1 MITIG
6 MIIDPIE
13 TLQVETDTSLLVIGE
28 SNRRQHRVLIA
39 TLDDLYIKDN
49 KAGALW
55 QEISYRSS
63 DENPADTV
71 GDEYISAPMTDCD
84 VILMRQDPP
93 FDLPYLSSTYILD
106 YAYTHVINSPAALR
120 NANEKLFSL
129 RFPQLV
135 PASFVSR
142 DVEQIFRIIQQKS
155 GQWVLK
161 PLNRKGGEGIFRVTK
176 DYPSTPDI
184 INIAT
189 HNGNDFIVVQEFLP
203 NVYQG
208 DKRIF
213 LLEGQPIGWM
223 NRIPPQG
230 DFRANIHLGAAPQA
244 CELTDRDNE
253 IIKAVGKTL
262 NDIGAP
268 IACLDIID
276 GYLSEVNI
284 TSPSG
289 IPEINRVM
297 GKQLEAVLVDYLE
310 KQATKKGKKS

>member
-39 TLDDLYIKDN
+39 TLDDLFVKDN
-49 KAGALW
+49 QAWALW
-55 QEISYRSS
+55 QEIGYRSS

-71 GDEYISAPMTDCD
+71 GEEYISAPMSDCD

-93 FDLPYLSSTYILD
+93 FDLPYLAATYILD
-106 YAYTHVINSPAALR
+106 YAHTRVINSPISLR
-120 NANEKLFSL
+120 NANEKMFAL
-129 RFPQLV
+129 RFPQFI
-135 PASFVSR
+135 PTSFVSR
-142 DVEQIFRIIQQKS
+142 DVDEIFKTVQQKT

-189 HNGNDFIVVQEFLP
+189 HNGNDFIIVQEFLP
-203 NVYQG
+203 AVYQG

-213 LLEGQPIGWM
+213 LLEGKPVGWI
-223 NRIPPQG
+223 NRIPPKG
-230 DFRANIHLGAAPQA
+230 DFRANIQLGATTQPFD
-244 CELTDRDNE
+244 LTDRDNE
-253 IIKAVGKTL
+253 IIQVVGKAL
-262 NDIGAP
+262 VEIDAP
-268 IACLDIID
+268 IACLDVID
-276 GYLSEVNI
+276 GHLSEVNI
-284 TSPSG
+284 TSPTGAIAINQAMG
-289 IPEINRVM
+289 I
-297 GKQLEAVLVDYLE
+297 QLEKTLVDYLE
-310 KQATKKGKKS
+310 AQASKKS